1 MFGITM
7 AESGSGEF
15 LAPGP
20 NSFDFSEVPL
30 FHLGGLAVTKPMVQ
44 LLLGAVIVFVFF
56 LARVTGGGGS
66 IQGVFHFLHFV
77 TFDERQRPGD
87 AFIVAGAQRLDRE
100 APVDRFRAWKS
111 GGSAALRAGSGR

>member
-30 FHLGGLAVTKPMVQ
+30 FQLGGLAVTKPMVQ
-44 LLLGAVIVFVFF
+44 LLLGALVVFVFF
-56 LARVTGGGGS
+56 YAAARRATLVPGRLQFAGESAYGMVRNSIGRDIIGS
-66 IQGVFHFLHFV
+66 K
-77 TFDERQRPGD
+77 
-87 AFIVAGAQRLDRE
+87 RLPRSSC
-100 APVDRFRAWKS
+100 PTW
-111 GGSAALRAGSGR
+111 